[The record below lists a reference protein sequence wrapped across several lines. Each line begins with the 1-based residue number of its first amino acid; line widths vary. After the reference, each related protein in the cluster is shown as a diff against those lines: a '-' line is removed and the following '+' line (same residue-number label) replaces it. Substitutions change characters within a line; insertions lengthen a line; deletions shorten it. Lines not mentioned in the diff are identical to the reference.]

1 MATNVGAPET
11 RAAGFGGLVVVAFES
26 RLGTEMAAL
35 IAKLGGVPQVAAA
48 LKEVPL
54 EENDLALRFA
64 GELFA
69 GRVPVVIF
77 MTGVGTR
84 ALPQVLAART
94 AHETI
99 VEALSAVT
107 VGARGP

>member
-35 IAKLGGVPQVAAA
+35 ITKLGGVPQVAAA

-54 EENDLALRFA
+54 EENAPALRFA
-64 GELFA
+64 EELFA
-69 GRVPVVIF
+69 GRVPMVIF
-77 MTGVGTR
+77 MTGVGPR
-84 ALPQVLAART
+84 APAQVLAVRT
-94 AHETI
+94 SHEKI
-99 VEALSAVT
+99 VEDLLND
-107 VGARGP
+107 